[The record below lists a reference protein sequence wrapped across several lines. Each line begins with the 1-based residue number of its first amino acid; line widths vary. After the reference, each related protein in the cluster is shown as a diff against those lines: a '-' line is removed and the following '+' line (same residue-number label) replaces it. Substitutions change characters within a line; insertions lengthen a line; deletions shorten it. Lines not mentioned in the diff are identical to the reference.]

1 MSNSIQ
7 LKVPLP
13 RPPEGLTAGD
23 VDQRSAWC
31 LMGEELRKF
40 EAQICEYKNAL
51 ELLPNS
57 ADKDTAM
64 FGLTVA
70 LDAIRIQMSHYFLAA
85 TSCSDRPD

>member
-1 MSNSIQ
+1 MPNSIQ
-7 LKVPLP
+7 LKAPLS
-13 RPPEGLTAGD
+13 RPPEGMTAGD

-51 ELLPNS
+51 EVLPDS
-57 ADKDTAM
+57 SDKDTAM

-70 LDAIRIQMSHYFLAA
+70 LDAIRIQMSYYALA
-85 TSCSDRPD
+85 TTKCSGRPD